1 MADEVEVIVVDAS
14 VAAKWHL
21 PDEEHTDR
29 ARMLL
34 RRFAQGRTEL
44 VAPNYIRYEVP
55 NALTVATQGRAPRI
69 TPAQGG
75 QAIEEFLALG
85 LTFQDEDGL
94 ITNAYDLVHRHG
106 CALYDAFYVAL
117 AQQLSVPL
125 LTADRRLYDRL
136 RRLPYV
142 TWLGDYAPTDSS

>member
-1 MADEVEVIVVDAS
+1 MADDIEVIVVDAS

-55 NALTVATQGRAPRI
+55 NAITVTTQGRAPRI
-69 TPAQGG
+69 SSAQGG
-75 QAIEEFLALG
+75 QAIAEFLALG

-94 ITNAYDLVHRHG
+94 ITDAYDLAHRHG

-117 AQQLSVPL
+117 AEQLSVPF

-136 RRLPYV
+136 QHLPDV
-142 TWLGDYAPTDSS
+142 TWLGDYAAPDEN